1 MNRRLFIRY
10 ALASGAIALIKHNP
24 VLAGYYYARGGAAA
38 CSEGSATVMC
48 DTVAGESDITA
59 NAIGVAFTLSSQE
72 DWWGVELMINAV
84 SDPGTYDFK
93 IGTDPDLSNAGNVL
107 DTVSGISVSSTAAL
121 NYSKVQFT
129 TCLTLPA
136 GTYYM
141 GVVAASGGSL
151 DWQRN
156 TTDVCANQSGRNA
169 TSGWNMENS
178 GDYDYAWKK
187 IANGS

>member
-10 ALASGAIALIKHNP
+10 ALTAGAIALIKHNP

-48 DTVAGESDITA
+48 DTVSGETDITE
-59 NAIGVAFTLSSQE
+59 NAIGMSFTLASQE
-72 DWWGVELMINAV
+72 SWWGVELMINAV

-93 IGTDPDLSNAGNVL
+93 IGTDPDLSNSGNVL
-107 DTVSGISVSSTAAL
+107 DTISGVSVSATAAD
-121 NYSKVQFT
+121 NYSEVQFT

-141 GVVAASGGSL
+141 GVVAASGGDL

-156 TTDVCANQSGRNA
+156 PTSACADMAGRSG
-169 TSGWNMENS
+169 TGWNLS
-178 GDYDYAWKK
+178 GSNTYDYAWKK